1 MRRQFGTRIMMRT
14 WIASLLMAT
23 TLAPV
28 AASAQDAGGGRDGR
42 RGEWSRMRGDAGQM
56 DRGRR
61 EVAPRD
67 QARPQPQ
74 PQPQPQPAAQA
85 RYDQPRNQPRLD
97 QQRPDQ
103 PRRDRPNWG
112 NDQRAG
118 RGDEGRYGMDQR
130 YPRGQ
135 NAIGEQPRPDGD
147 RRGWRDRG
155 QDRGQVDGDRG
166 TRRPDRDGRPDIVGS
181 DRDRRDTIRQ
191 GDDRRNGWRNDDRRD
206 WNNDRRPDQQRRAY
220 GYGYGGNNGWRDQA
234 YDRSRFEDRRAWNR
248 GWRTENRYDWTR
260 YRSTNRNA
268 YRLPRYYAPYGWSSY
283 RRLSIGLSLAPQL
296 WGQNYWI
303 ADPWSYRLPDAYGQY
318 RWVRYYDDAL
328 LVDLDSG
335 QVVDAVYGIFW

>member
-1 MRRQFGTRIMMRT
+1 MRRQFGTSNMMRT

-42 RGEWSRMRGDAGQM
+42 RGEWGRTRGDAGQM
-56 DRGRR
+56 DRSRR
-61 EVAPRD
+61 EDAPRD

-74 PQPQPQPAAQA
+74 PQPQAQPQAQP
-85 RYDQPRNQPRLD
+85 QFG
-97 QQRPDQ
+97 QQRPDR
-103 PRRDRPNWG
+103 PGRPDRG
-112 NDQRAG
+112 YDQRADRNDG
-118 RGDEGRYGMDQR
+118 ARYGMDQR
-130 YPRGQ
+130 YPRRQ
-135 NAIGEQPRPDGD
+135 NAIGELPRSDAD
-147 RRGWRDRG
+147 RRNWQDRD
-155 QDRGQVDGDRG
+155 QDRGQGNGGRG
-166 TRRPDRDGRPDIVGS
+166 TRGPDRDGRPDLAG
-181 DRDRRDTIRQ
+181 DNRDGRDRRDTLRQ
-191 GDDRRNGWRNDDRRD
+191 GDGRRDDWRNDDRRD
-206 WNNDRRPDQQRRAY
+206 WQNDRRQDAQRRAYGY

-234 YDRSRFEDRRAWNR
+234 YDRNRFEDRRAWNR

-268 YRLPRYYAPYGWSSY
+268 YHLPRYYAPYGWSSY